1 LLPQRGARAYNVGH
15 NLKFSFFRGG
25 DVKQRHKCP
34 ASTKGSS
41 MQTPR
46 EKQAAIQ
53 EGPVVRFGLGL
64 ANWSERWFPD
74 PLIFALLGIV
84 AVFVV
89 GLLLHQ
95 SPGKLAIQGGKN
107 FWALVP
113 FTMQMVM
120 IIIGGYVVASTP
132 AVYRLIRALAG
143 IPKTPKGAVAM
154 VALFSMLTS
163 LISWGL
169 SLIFSGLFVRELA
182 PRVKGMDYRA
192 AGAAAYLGL
201 GAVWAMGLSSSA
213 AMLMATKSSMPPSLF
228 NISGLIPLTQTIFL
242 WPSIATTVILIVLSV
257 LVACLSMPSPE
268 NARTAESYGI
278 QYAPTRSGLEE
289 RSKPGE
295 WLEYSPLLTVLV
307 AALLCWYLVD
317 VFRTS
322 PQGALAALDLNTYNL
337 MFITAGLL
345 LHWRPKRFMAAVTES
360 VPATAGVL
368 IQFPFYAVIFGMIA
382 GTGIADALTKVFASI
397 STHSTYPLLVASYS
411 AVLGIFIP
419 SGGSKWLVEAPY
431 VLQAANLQHVNLGWV
446 VQIYNASE
454 ALPNLIN
461 PLWMLPLVGILK
473 LKARDIVGYGV
484 LQLIVHIPVVFFLCW
499 LFARYLPYVPPMK

>member
-1 LLPQRGARAYNVGH
+1 MHMPQEKH
-15 NLKFSFFRGG
+15 
-25 DVKQRHKCP
+25 P
-34 ASTKGSS
+34 AT
-41 MQTPR
+41 
-46 EKQAAIQ
+46 Q
-53 EGPVVRFGLGL
+53 EQPLVRFGLGL

-84 AVFVV
+84 VVFIA
-89 GLLLHQ
+89 GLWLHQ
-95 SPGKLAIQGGKN
+95 SPSKLAIQGGKN
-107 FWALVP
+107 FWTLVP

-132 AVYRLIRALAG
+132 IVYRAIRALAG
-143 IPKTPKGAVAM
+143 IPKTPRQAVAL

-182 PRVKGMDYRA
+182 NRVKGMDYRA

-201 GAVWAMGLSSSA
+201 GAVWALGLSSSA
-213 AMLMATKSSMPPSLF
+213 AMLMATKSSIPPSLF
-228 NISGLIPLTQTIFL
+228 NISGLIPLTQTLFL
-242 WPSIATTVILIVLSV
+242 WQSIVTALILIVISV
-257 LVACLSMPSPE
+257 LIAWLSTPSPE

-278 QYAPTRSGLEE
+278 QYEPIRSSLHLEDKT
-289 RSKPGE
+289 KPGE

-322 PQGALAALDLNTYNL
+322 SQGALAALDLNTYNL
-337 MFITAGLL
+337 MFITLGLL
-345 LHWRPKRFMAAVTES
+345 LHWRPKSFMRAVADC
-360 VPATAGVL
+360 VPATGGVL
-368 IQFPFYAVIFGMIA
+368 IQFPFYAVIFGMIVGA
-382 GTGIADALTKVFASI
+382 GITDALAKLFASI
-397 STHSTYPLLVASYS
+397 STHNTYPLLGVF
-411 AVLGIFIP
+411 VP

-431 VLQAANLQHVNLGWV
+431 VLQAANLQQVHLGWV

-454 ALPNLIN
+454 ALPNLVN
-461 PLWMLPLVGILK
+461 PFWMLPLLGILK

-499 LFARYLPYVPPMK
+499 LFARYIPYLPPMK